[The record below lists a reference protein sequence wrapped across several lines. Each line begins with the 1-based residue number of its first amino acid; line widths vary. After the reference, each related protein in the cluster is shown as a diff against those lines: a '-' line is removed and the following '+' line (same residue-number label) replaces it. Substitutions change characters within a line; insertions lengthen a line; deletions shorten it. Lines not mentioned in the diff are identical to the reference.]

1 MKLSDNIHLLDFDFT
16 DQIRNHLYLIED
28 SGEALLIDAHI
39 GTAAE
44 KVLEAIQ
51 EIIGLDK
58 LGTVLLTHGH
68 MDHTGACPLIE
79 ERTNAEIAVHIA
91 DAQYVEDP
99 WIQFLTLYQN
109 LNISANA
116 YEDFLK
122 LAGGRGVTV
131 TRPLH
136 DGDTLKVGTVKL
148 HIIHTPGH
156 SPGSVCIYEQDTK
169 TLFSGDVLIPS
180 DWFPRRLGV
189 IQDAHTHLRS
199 LERLSNMDIKVL
211 CPGHEPIHRDSE
223 VEREFTLHFK
233 RFDEIESSVLNVMT
247 ESDALSLSEITERV
261 AEQVLSAEKF
271 EESLSDLVT
280 IRGFLY
286 KLCYEGKLIQ
296 ERGPLWKL
304 AR

>member
-1 MKLSDNIHLLDFDFT
+1 MKISDNIHLLDFEFT

-44 KVLEAIQ
+44 KVLEAVQ
-51 EIIGLDK
+51 EIIELDN
-58 LGTVLLTHGH
+58 LRTVLLTHGH
-68 MDHTGACPLIE
+68 TDHIGACPLIE
-79 ERTNAEIAVHIA
+79 EKTNADIAVHIA

-122 LAGGRGVTV
+122 LAGERGVKV

-136 DGDTLKVGTVKL
+136 GGDALEVGSVKL
-148 HIIHTPGH
+148 QIVHTPGH
-156 SPGSVCIYEQDTK
+156 SPGSVCIYEPDTK

-189 IQDAHTHLRS
+189 IHDAYTHLRS
-199 LERLSNMDIKVL
+199 LESLSNMDIEVL
-211 CPGHEPIHRDSE
+211 CPGHEPIRRGSE
-223 VEREFTLHFK
+223 VEREFSLHFK
-233 RFDEIESSVLNVMT
+233 RFNEIESSVLNVIT

-261 AEQVLSAEKF
+261 
-271 EESLSDLVT
+271 EE
-280 IRGFLY
+280 
-286 KLCYEGKLIQ
+286 
-296 ERGPLWKL
+296 
-304 AR
+304 